1 MFTALCTTIFIISK
15 CESGQ
20 TEAMDACI
28 NQLIHVL
35 SFHRRYYTDSQSN
48 DREASRLLCP
58 SIASDIQVELLR
70 PMIAQMTVFS
80 ECSDQFII
88 AVAGLLEM
96 IALPS
101 QTTLFSAGDYGD
113 ALYIVHSGVLEIIVD
128 SVTVRDI
135 RKGSCFGELSVFSSM
150 PRTATVRFTAT
161 GCSKGP
167 RRVRL

>member
-1 MFTALCTTIFIISK
+1 
-15 CESGQ
+15 
-20 TEAMDACI
+20 
-28 NQLIHVL
+28 
-35 SFHRRYYTDSQSN
+35 
-48 DREASRLLCP
+48 
-58 SIASDIQVELLR
+58 
-70 PMIAQMTVFS
+70 MIAQMTVFS

-150 PRTATVRFTAT
+150 PRTATVRTLFCTNCPGFTAT